1 MRERGSRRHGKP
13 QREQSRETF
22 KIFPDKRDVKTH
34 PAIALQAI
42 IFPSP
47 NSHPTFDDMLLQLGP
62 HAQTSRA
69 GSGIAGDDI
78 RMTPSRVDK
87 QLSES
92 KDFLDRSWVST
103 TSGCHCWNVRIGLVG
118 CKGRGLGVEFEIQ
131 DGLLLLVYDGDFGVA
146 VVVGVG
152 VGADIG
158 GCGVVDLAIDRYRD
172 KADVPL

>member
-1 MRERGSRRHGKP
+1 MGSH
-13 QREQSRETF
+13 SETVKGNTSSF
-22 KIFPDKRDVKTH
+22 STNKRDVTTH

-92 KDFLDRSWVST
+92 EDFLDRSWVST
-103 TSGCHCWNVRIGLVG
+103 TSPFHCGNGRIGLIK
-118 CKGRGLGVEFEIQ
+118 CKSRGLSIEFEIR
-131 DGLLLLVYDGDFGVA
+131 DGFLLLIYDGDFGVA

-158 GCGVVDLAIDRYRD
+158 GGDVVDLAIDR
-172 KADVPL
+172 